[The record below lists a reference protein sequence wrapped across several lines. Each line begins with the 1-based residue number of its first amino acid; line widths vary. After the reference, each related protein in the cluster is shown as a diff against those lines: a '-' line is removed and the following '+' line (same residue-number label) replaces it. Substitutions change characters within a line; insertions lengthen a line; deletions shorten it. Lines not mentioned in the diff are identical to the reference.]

1 MKGERIMIR
10 MLFQGDSITDGNR
23 YKDPESRWDLNHQ
36 IGHSYVFNI
45 VGVLGR
51 QFPGKYTFINR
62 GVSGDRVDSIAGRW
76 QRDTLEEKPD
86 VLSLLLGINGNG
98 NFDGTYPE
106 GVEKHLEN
114 FEAGYRELLR
124 SARSVNPDLKLI
136 LIEPFALPVGN
147 VKPNYE
153 AFTAVFR
160 RKQQIIR
167 DIAREFGAV
176 FVPVQEK
183 LDQLATETA
192 PRLTAAGCDTDP
204 CAYWLWDG
212 VHPTE
217 PMHAFLAQLWLEAT
231 KDILTLTDPYF

>member
-1 MKGERIMIR
+1 MIR
-10 MLFQGDSITDGNR
+10 LLFQGDSITDGNR

-45 VGVLGR
+45 VGYLGR
-51 QFPGKYTFINR
+51 RFPGKYTFINR
-62 GVSGDRVDSIAGRW
+62 GVSGDTVEKCLERW
-76 QRDTLEEKPD
+76 QQDTLDEKPD

-106 GVEKHLEN
+106 GVETHLQN

-124 SARSVNPDLKLI
+124 SAWEQDPALKII

-147 VKPNYE
+147 LEPNYE
-153 AFTAVFR
+153 AFSDVFR
-160 RKQQIIR
+160 RKQKIIR
-167 DIAREFGAV
+167 QIAGEFGAV

-183 LDQLATETA
+183 LNRLAEETA
-192 PRLTAAGCDTDP
+192 PILEEAGCPVDP

-217 PMHAFLAQLWLEAT
+217 PMHDLLAELWLEAA
-231 KDILTLTDPYF
+231 KDIL